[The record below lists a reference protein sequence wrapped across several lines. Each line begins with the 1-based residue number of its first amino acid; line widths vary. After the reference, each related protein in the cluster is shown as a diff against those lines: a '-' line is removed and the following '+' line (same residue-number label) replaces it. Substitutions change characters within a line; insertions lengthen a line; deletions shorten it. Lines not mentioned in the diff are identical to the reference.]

1 MGSTGLQNLNVW
13 VRAKEFAV
21 FVYKEILPILPE
33 EEKYGLNQQIRRAAV
48 SISSNIAEGYG
59 RFNFQDNI
67 RFCYIARGSL
77 SETISMIDLSGELG
91 FIPAKTLKESL
102 KLSDDLAKMLHG
114 YISFLKKTKTESQSK
129 TVRDISEKYISNPDF
144 NEDDDLSQF
153 DFSIDIL

>member
-1 MGSTGLQNLNVW
+1 MSSAGLQDLNVW
-13 VRAKEFAV
+13 VKAKAFAV

-77 SETISMIDLSGELG
+77 NETISMIALSEELG
-91 FIPAKTLKESL
+91 FMPRKILEESL
-102 KLSDDLAKMLHG
+102 KLSEDLAKMLHG
-114 YISFLKKTKTESQSK
+114 YISFLKKTKTESQPK
-129 TVRDISEKYISNPDF
+129 IIRDMNEKYRSK
-144 NEDDDLSQF
+144 
-153 DFSIDIL
+153 IDIDNENDLDQSDFALEN